1 MCELTEVSQPTTVYS
16 ALGHM
21 HMLGRSTKVEL
32 NPGTAQARSLL
43 DVPGFDFDNQK
54 FQQLST
60 PVDLKRG
67 DTLRVT
73 CTHDATLR
81 RKLPQSSKLP
91 PRYVVWGDGS
101 SGAMCAGQMTA
112 SATT

>member
-1 MCELTEVSQPTTVYS
+1 
-16 ALGHM
+16 M
-21 HMLGRSTKVEL
+21 HMLGRSIKVEL
-32 NPGTAQARSLL
+32 NPGTAQARTLL
-43 DVPGFDFDNQK
+43 DVPDFDFDNQK

-73 CTHDATLR
+73 CTHDATLQQ
-81 RKLPQSSKLP
+81 KLPQLSKLP

-101 SGAMCAGQMTA
+101 SDEMCAGQMMA

>member
-1 MCELTEVSQPTTVYS
+1 VCE
-16 ALGHM
+16 
-21 HMLGRSTKVEL
+21 
-32 NPGTAQARSLL
+32 
-43 DVPGFDFDNQK
+43 
-54 FQQLST
+54 ST

-73 CTHDATLR
+73 CTHGAAPQQ
-81 RKLPQSSKLP
+81 KLPRLSKLP

-101 SGAMCAGQMTA
+101 GDEMCAGQMMA

>member
-1 MCELTEVSQPTTVYS
+1 VCELTEVSQPTTVYS

-21 HMLGRSTKVEL
+21 HMLGRSIKVE
-32 NPGTAQARSLL
+32 
-43 DVPGFDFDNQK
+43 
-54 FQQLST
+54 
-60 PVDLKRG
+60 LKRG

-73 CTHDATLR
+73 CTHDATLQQ
-81 RKLPQSSKLP
+81 KLPQLSKLP

-101 SGAMCAGQMTA
+101 SDEMCAGQMMA